1 MKKSLVSRLLAIL
14 SLALLLWKP
23 DLAFVGAKNGL
34 LLWGLVVL
42 PTLLPF
48 MICSQVIVGIQAAPL
63 LVGPL
68 MPFFRWVLG
77 LSKEGGYVL
86 LSGLLCGYPMGA
98 KTCGEFL
105 RQGKISKQEA
115 DYLLAISNHP
125 SPMFLLG
132 YVMSQLKL
140 IEGLA
145 HPVSV
150 WQVLASLYLP
160 VLPLAALARKV
171 YKLQPEETAFSPR
184 PSLHSSKTL
193 LAHSFSF
200 DKAMMSCVET
210 MVKIGGY
217 IMLFSILAVYIARLP
232 FQNPLIRCSFL
243 GAIEITTGIQAVAS
257 SVKGGLA
264 VLLILA
270 SSSFGGFS
278 GIFQT
283 RSVMNGP
290 WSPEKASNSGVLNCL
305 SIRHYVLW
313 KLLHTFFTCLCFILS
328 EWTALLL

>member
-23 DLAFVGAKNGL
+23 DLAFIGAKNGL

-63 LVGPL
+63 LVRPL
-68 MPFFRWVLG
+68 MPFFRRVLK
-77 LSKEGGYVL
+77 LSDEGGYVL

-115 DYLLAISNHP
+115 GYLLAISNHP

-132 YVMSQLKL
+132 YVMIQISLV
-140 IEGLA
+140 EGLA
-145 HPVSV
+145 RPVSV
-150 WQVLASLYLP
+150 WQVLACLYLP
-160 VLPLAALARKV
+160 ILPLAAFAG
-171 YKLQPEETAFSPR
+171 KLYGLKLPQPGFSPQT
-184 PSLHSSKTL
+184 SSHSS
-193 LAHSFSF
+193 SVPISQGFSF
-200 DKAMMSCVET
+200 DQAMMSCIET

-217 IMLFSILAVYIARLP
+217 IMLFSILAVYGARLP
-232 FQNPLIRCSFL
+232 LKNPLIRCSFL
-243 GAIEITTGIQAVAS
+243 GAIEITTGIQAIAS
-257 SVKGGLA
+257 SVKGPLA

-270 SSSFGGFS
+270 SAAFGGMS

-283 RSVMNGP
+283 KSVINGP
-290 WSPEKASNSGVLNCL
+290 GSPEKKPDRSLLNSL

-313 KLLHTFFTCLCFILS
+313 KLLHTLFTCLCFILS
-328 EWTALLL
+328 EWAVPLP

>member
-14 SLALLLWKP
+14 SLTLLLWKP
-23 DLAFVGAKNGL
+23 DLAFTGAKNGL

-63 LVGPL
+63 LVRPL
-68 MPFFRWVLG
+68 MPFFRRILG
-77 LSKEGGYVL
+77 LSDEGGYIL

-105 RQGKISKQEA
+105 RQEKISKQEA
-115 DYLLAISNHP
+115 EYLLAISNHP

-140 IEGLA
+140 VEGLA

-150 WQVLASLYLP
+150 WQVLVSLYLP
-160 VLPLAALARKV
+160 ILPLAIFARKA
-171 YKLQPEETAFSPR
+171 YKLKPKRNSFTPR
-184 PSLHSSKTL
+184 SSFHSSKEPFPQ
-193 LAHSFSF
+193 AFSF
-200 DKAMMSCVET
+200 DEAMMSCVET
-210 MVKIGGY
+210 MVRIGGY
-217 IMLFSILAVYIARLP
+217 IMLFSILAVYGARLP
-232 FQNPLIRCSFL
+232 LKNSFIRCFFL
-243 GAIEITTGIQAVAS
+243 GAIEITTGIQAIAS
-257 SVKGGLA
+257 SVKGVSA
-264 VLLILA
+264 AFLILA
-270 SSSFGGFS
+270 SAAFGGFS

-283 RSVMNGP
+283 KSVIDRP
-290 WSPEKASNSGVLNCL
+290 WSSAKKPDSGVLNSL

-313 KLLHTFFTCLCFILS
+313 KLLHTLFTCICFILS
-328 EWTALLL
+328 EWVVLLL